1 VDALLSAHGV
11 ARVRLIRPV
20 PAATS
25 RAVTARGATGAGTG
39 SRRSIAAPTA
49 NRRWPTGQL
58 LAEAAAQRRAWF
70 VLDNTALG
78 HATGNALH
86 LQALLQENEHA

>member
-1 VDALLSAHGV
+1 MAWHGS
-11 ARVRLIRPV
+11 RLIRPV
-20 PAATS
+20 PAAAS

-49 NRRWPTGQL
+49 NRRWPTWPSTCSG
-58 LAEAAAQRRAWF
+58 AAAQRRAWC